1 MLGPLRISVYGSEE
15 REALIVSFYF
25 IYEPI
30 AIGLW
35 LIAIDDVKA
44 ESRMSGRWLKFR
56 LQSGIFK

>member
-1 MLGPLRISVYGSEE
+1 MYGSEE